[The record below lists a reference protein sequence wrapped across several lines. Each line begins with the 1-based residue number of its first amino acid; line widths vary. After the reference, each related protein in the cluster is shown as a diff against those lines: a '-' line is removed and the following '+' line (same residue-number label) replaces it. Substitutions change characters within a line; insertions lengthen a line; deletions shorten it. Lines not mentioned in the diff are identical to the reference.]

1 MNLIPFGEVSQD
13 RYEISVKYGLIEK
26 AGPIWRL
33 TAKCKNAYEPTSYVY
48 YLQGKVEKPRRI
60 TDIKPKPVP
69 KTEKR
74 PEQKLTPQQEM
85 RSKEYQD
92 VLDELFKF

>member
-1 MNLIPFGEVSQD
+1 MAGYNNRTYGNENNIPAYVCPECYNSVS
-13 RYEISVKYGLIEK
+13 
-26 AGPIWRL
+26 
-33 TAKCKNAYEPTSYVY
+33 KCKNAYEPTSYVY

-69 KTEKR
+69 KTEAR
-74 PEQKLTPQQEM
+74 PEPKLTPQQEM

-92 VLDELFKF
+92 ALDELFKL